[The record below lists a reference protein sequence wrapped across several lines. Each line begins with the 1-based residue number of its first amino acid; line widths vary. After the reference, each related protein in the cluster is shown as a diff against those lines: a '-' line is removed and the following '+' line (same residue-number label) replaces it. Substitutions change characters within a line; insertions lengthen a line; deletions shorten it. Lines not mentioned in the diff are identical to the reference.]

1 MILGFRSP
9 ILDSLGSKVRDSSF
23 LRIFRGGERQRL
35 VKNYFF
41 VSAILIVGGL
51 ISAGLLEIYFR
62 YREGLE
68 QIGIV
73 QQDAATNAAL
83 RIEQFIQ
90 DIATA
95 MKGVTKSAGIPR
107 KEMPIDYE
115 FELKRLFFLAP
126 AITEALVLDTE
137 GVIQARVSRFRAVSP
152 LLKRDLSQSAAF
164 QQSSQGKSYFGSV
177 YFRDS
182 DPYVTVAVPIEY
194 IPGEFKGVLQAET
207 SLRDILDLTSA
218 VKLGKT
224 GYTYVVARS
233 GELIAHAH
241 SNLVS
246 QGHNFGELDQVKT
259 AFQ

>member
-1 MILGFRSP
+1 MILDFRLP
-9 ILDSLGSKVRDSSF
+9 TLDSIRAKVRDSAF
-23 LRIFRGGERQRL
+23 MRIFRGGERQRL
-35 VKNYFF
+35 VRDYFF

-73 QQDAATNAAL
+73 QQDAATNAAV

-90 DIATA
+90 DIATT
-95 MKGVTKSAGIPR
+95 MKAVTKSAGIPR

-218 VKLGKT
+218 VKLGKA
-224 GYTYVVARS
+224 GYAYVV
-233 GELIAHAH
+233 
-241 SNLVS
+241 
-246 QGHNFGELDQVKT
+246 T
-259 AFQ
+259 

>member
-35 VKNYFF
+35 VKDYFF

-90 DIATA
+90 DIATT
-95 MKGVTKSAGIPR
+95 MKAVTHSA
-107 KEMPIDYE
+107 
-115 FELKRLFFLAP
+115 KRNIHRL
-126 AITEALVLDTE
+126 
-137 GVIQARVSRFRAVSP
+137 
-152 LLKRDLSQSAAF
+152 
-164 QQSSQGKSYFGSV
+164 
-177 YFRDS
+177 
-182 DPYVTVAVPIEY
+182 
-194 IPGEFKGVLQAET
+194 
-207 SLRDILDLTSA
+207 
-218 VKLGKT
+218 
-224 GYTYVVARS
+224 
-233 GELIAHAH
+233 
-241 SNLVS
+241 
-246 QGHNFGELDQVKT
+246 
-259 AFQ
+259 